1 MNKRISGILEYLL
14 KNNGISA
21 LSDIASSVNA
31 SERTIR
37 YDIYKINEE
46 LEKNSFPPIKRISKG
61 IFQSDIESLN
71 FIINSYSSNTIP
83 TQQKYKDILILIK
96 VSFDEKINIAN
107 LCTEFDLSRTTI
119 KTSLNRIK
127 EILNFYSLT
136 LIVDPQ
142 KGLKLT
148 GEEDNLRRLQLKLL
162 NQYKKNHDD
171 NSLENRVISNYL
183 TAYLKEYLE
192 DIENVETITLFIKYV
207 TNSFKRVIADD
218 DFIILSNYILI
229 TIIRIKKSKSL
240 SNGKNENFFSNTNE
254 YEFINKFIPL
264 IENMYNI
271 DFNKHELLKLTDY
284 FLGSHSYSLSKD
296 NFNNWI
302 ELDILT
308 QQLIN
313 EFSKIS
319 NYDISHDSSLLD
331 GLSNHIKPALY
342 RTKNKIELENSILD
356 EFLNLYPDIFDFTKQ
371 ALILFED
378 FLNEKI
384 GDEEVAFIGMHF
396 KAAID
401 RINST
406 KSEIKNLLIVCG
418 FGYGTSKL
426 LSQQIREIYNVNI
439 VATIPFNQVEF
450 YLKNNKIDMIITTL
464 TNFNFVTPIP
474 IISIKTLLNNDD
486 LAILESYNLPKYSKR
501 IFLSDILEKLDPFL
515 NVADNKELI
524 ATLKDALK
532 EVLIDDIKQP
542 LQKLSSTLKDN
553 MIIINSDISS
563 WEDAISTSG
572 EILVDNNFTDVSYTE
587 DMIEN
592 IKKNGLYSILSNN
605 IAIPHAKNNDNV
617 FKTGI
622 SLIVFKNPVIFPGNI
637 PIDIIFAFS
646 SYDGKEHLPLLT
658 EFIELLKKTDF
669 IKTIKSL
676 NSSKKV
682 IKFIQKFEFLN
693 YFGK

>member
-14 KNNGISA
+14 KNNGVSA
-21 LSDIASSVNA
+21 LCDIASSVNA

-61 IFQSDIESLN
+61 IFQGDLESLN
-71 FIINSYSSNTIP
+71 FLVNSYSNNTIP

-96 VSFDEKINIAN
+96 ISFDEKINIAN
-107 LCTEFDLSRTTI
+107 LCTEFDFSRTTI

-142 KGLKLT
+142 KGLKLI

-162 NQYKKNHDD
+162 NQYKKNYAD

-183 TAYLKEYLE
+183 IAYLKEHLE
-192 DIENVETITLFIKYV
+192 DVDNLETITLFIKYV
-207 TNSFKRVIADD
+207 TNSFKRVISDD
-218 DFIILSNYILI
+218 DFVILSNYLLVA
-229 TIIRIKKSKSL
+229 IIRIKKSKSL

-254 YEFINKFIPL
+254 FEFINKFIPL
-264 IENMYNI
+264 IENMYSI

-356 EFLNLYPDIFDFTKQ
+356 EFLNLYPDIFEFTKRS
-371 ALILFED
+371 LTLFED

-384 GDEEVAFIGMHF
+384 RDEEIAFIGMHF

-401 RINST
+401 RINSE

-418 FGYGTSKL
+418 SGYGTSKL

-439 VATIPFNQVEF
+439 VATIPFNQVDL
-450 YLKNNKIDMIITTL
+450 YIKNNKIDMIITTL
-464 TNFNFVTPIP
+464 TNFNFVTLIP
-474 IISIKTLLNNDD
+474 VISIKTLLNNED
-486 LAILESYNLPKYSKR
+486 LAILESYNLPKYNKR
-501 IFLSDILEKLDPFL
+501 IFLSDLLGKLNPFL
-515 NVADNKELI
+515 KISDDKELI
-524 ATLKDALK
+524 ATLKDTLRD
-532 EVLIDDIKQP
+532 VLIDDIKQP
-542 LQKLSSTLKDN
+542 LQKLSSILKDN
-553 MIIINSDISS
+553 LIILNADICS
-563 WEDAISTSG
+563 WEEAVYTSG
-572 EILVDNNFTDVSYTE
+572 KILVDNNFTNASYTE
-587 DMIEN
+587 DMVDN

-605 IAIPHAKNNDNV
+605 IAMPHARNNDNV

-622 SLIVFKNPVIFPGNI
+622 SLLILKNPVIFPGDI
-637 PIDIIFAFS
+637 PIDIIFSFS

-669 IKTIKSL
+669 TKTVKAV
-676 NSSKKV
+676 NSSEKI